1 MSMLCSLD
9 DVKTILGIS
18 LDDTSKDAKL
28 TLYIKSASAEIES
41 FLGYFL
47 GYGDYTEE
55 LHNVNN
61 RQLLQ
66 LNHFPLRSV
75 TEVTANGNVI
85 DDYKIIPEYA
95 RWGRLYRGNGWI
107 GNVYTRGFTHDVVAG
122 AWDIKV
128 SYSAGYYLPGD
139 ENYVEGAEGS
149 LPYDIVSACMQ
160 MVQLRYSYDINGA
173 IGVKS
178 HHEGNISDTFGDGS
192 CDTCLTDGIKNLL
205 SKYVWYGV
213 A

>member
-1 MSMLCSLD
+1 MLCSLE

-41 FLGYFL
+41 FIGYKL
-47 GYGDYTEE
+47 GYGTYTEE

-61 RQLLQ
+61 RQLIT

-75 TEVTANGNVI
+75 TEVTANGKEI

-95 RWGRLYRGNGWI
+95 RWGNLYRGNGWN
-107 GNVYTRGFTHDVVAG
+107 GDVYTRGFTHDIVSG
-122 AWDIKV
+122 AWEIKV
-128 SYSAGYYLPGD
+128 SYAAGYYLPDD

-160 MVQLRYSYDINGA
+160 MVQLRYTYDINGA

-192 CDTCLTDGIKNLL
+192 CDVCLTSGIKSLL
-205 SKYVWYGV
+205 SKYINYGV